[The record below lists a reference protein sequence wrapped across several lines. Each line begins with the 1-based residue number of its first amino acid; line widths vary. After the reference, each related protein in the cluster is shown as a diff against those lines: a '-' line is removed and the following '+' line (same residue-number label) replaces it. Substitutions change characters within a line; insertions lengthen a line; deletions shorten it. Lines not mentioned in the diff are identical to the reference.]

1 MRGLINKLFLCN
13 TKIREIYRE
22 RTRTRAFTSIH
33 LHIFLFTRV
42 RVGSTLGSKNSSS
55 SFKFLRSIKSIFC
68 AQ

>member
-33 LHIFLFTRV
+33 LHIFLFARGY
-42 RVGSTLGSKNSSS
+42 VGRYLGSKNSS

>member
-1 MRGLINKLFLCN
+1 MRGLINNLFLCN

-22 RTRTRAFTSIH
+22 RTRTRVYEYTSSY
-33 LHIFLFTRV
+33 IFIRAGTCRY
-42 RVGSTLGSKNSSS
+42 TLGSKNSSSS